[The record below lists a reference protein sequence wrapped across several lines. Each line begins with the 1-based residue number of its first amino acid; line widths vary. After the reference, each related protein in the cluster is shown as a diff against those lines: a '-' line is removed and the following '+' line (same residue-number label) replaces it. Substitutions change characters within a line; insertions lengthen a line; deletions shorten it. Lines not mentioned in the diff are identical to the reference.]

1 MNIWIDGYEANVPQ
15 RVGSGQVGFELLKN
29 LEKID
34 HKNNYTV
41 FLPTPPLEDLPA
53 EREGWT
59 YRILKPRRLWTRIA
73 LPLALFTARQKPD
86 VFFTPTHYVPRFTS
100 VKRVSTVFDL
110 SYLHFTQMFTKKD
123 LWQLTTWTR
132 QSVEQSAA
140 VITISE
146 SSKDDIVEHYK
157 VKRSKVTVAYPG
169 YDHTVFRPISDKSKI
184 EEIQKKYKISGDYI
198 VFIGTI
204 QPRKNLIRLIEAMAK
219 IDNLKLVVIGKTTG
233 EGKQGW
239 MYDQILR
246 RPGELGIDDRVIFA
260 GFVPTEDM
268 PYLLN
273 GAKAFAC
280 PSLWEGF
287 GIPAVEAMACGT
299 PVVVSNVS
307 SLPEIVGN
315 AGLLVD
321 PKSVDQIAQAITTIA
336 YDKKLWAQKSKQGL
350 EQAQKYSWEKM
361 AKTVLKVLE
370 SQ

>member
-1 MNIWIDGYEANVPQ
+1 MNIWIDGYEANVSQ
-15 RVGSGQVGFELLKN
+15 RVGSGQVALEILKN

-34 HKNNYTV
+34 LKNDYTI
-41 FLPTPPLEDLPA
+41 FLPSEPLNDLPS
-53 EREGWT
+53 EREGWR

-73 LPLALFTARQKPD
+73 LPVALLMARKKPD
-86 VFFTPTHYVPRFTS
+86 VFYTPTHYVPKFTK
-100 VKRVSTVFDL
+100 VKRVATIFDL
-110 SYLHFTQMFTKKD
+110 SYLHFQQMFTKKD

-132 QSVEQSAA
+132 QSVEASSA

-146 SSKDDIVEHYK
+146 SSKNDIVEHYK
-157 VKRSKVTVAYPG
+157 LKRSKVTVAYPG
-169 YDHTVFRPISDKSKI
+169 YDHTVFRPIDDKEKI
-184 EEIQKKYKISGDYI
+184 ASVQKKYRIVGNYI
-198 VFIGTI
+198 VFIGTV

-219 IDNLKLVVIGKTTG
+219 IDNLKLVVVGKTTG

-239 MYDQILR
+239 MFDQILR

-260 GFVPTEDM
+260 GFVPTEEL

-307 SLPEIVGN
+307 SLPEIVGK

-321 PKSVDQIAQAITTIA
+321 PKSVDQIAQAISTIVS
-336 YDKKLWAQKSKQGL
+336 DKKLWIQKSKQGL
-350 EQAQKYSWEKM
+350 EQAKKYSWEKM